1 MKNTL
6 LILVFLYSSLT
17 TIGQEDAMEN
27 CFEGCWIVS
36 YIVVH
41 DDIKSI
47 KFVRGLNFV
56 ETVQNI
62 NKSDSN
68 ACQMIGWELISI
80 NGKEYFITVFRINR
94 MEEHFENYKG
104 DGIYLLVSTWKYENV
119 NKRKAKRIYRAFWDH
134 IKKNNLEDILMS
146 EMSTVN
152 LRLTK
157 RNPVNELQCFHSQF
171 EF

>member
-6 LILVFLYSSLT
+6 LILVLLYSSFT

-47 KFVRGLNFV
+47 KFVRGLNFID
-56 ETVQNI
+56 TLQNMI
-62 NKSDSN
+62 KADSN
-68 ACQMIGWELISI
+68 AFKEIGWELITF
-80 NGKEYFITVFRINR
+80 NGKEYDIVVLQTNR
-94 MEEHFENYKG
+94 MEQYFENYKG

-119 NKRKAKRIYRAFWDH
+119 NKRKAKSIYRAFWNY
-134 IKKNNLEDILMS
+134 I
-146 EMSTVN
+146 
-152 LRLTK
+152 K
-157 RNPVNELQCFHSQF
+157 RNKLEHTVISMPRKEIKV
-171 EF
+171 